1 MTIERLIE
9 REITRDIIGAFYEV
23 YNQLGFGF
31 LEFIY
36 ALALE
41 KELLRRGRSVAREA
55 AVPVIYK
62 GEILAN
68 QRVDM
73 IVDDK
78 VMVEI
83 KSTEVLH
90 RKAPRLTLNYLRST
104 PLEVALLLHFG
115 PEPRFYRFVS
125 FN

>member
-1 MTIERLIE
+1 MSIERLAE
-9 REITRDIIGAFYEV
+9 TVTTGHVIGAFYEV

-36 ALALE
+36 ARALE
-41 KELLRRGRSVAREA
+41 KELLKRGRTVAREV
-55 AVPVIYK
+55 AVPVFYK
-62 GEILAN
+62 GELIAN

-73 IVDDK
+73 VVDHK

-90 RKAPRLTLNYLRST
+90 PRSHRITLNYLRAT
-104 PLEVALLLHFG
+104 PLQVALLLHFG
-115 PEPRFYRFVS
+115 PKARFFRLVNFR
-125 FN
+125 

>member
-1 MTIERLIE
+1 MNSERLIE
-9 REITRDIIGAFYEV
+9 REITGDVIGAFYEV

-31 LEFIY
+31 LEFVY

-41 KELLRRGRSVAREA
+41 KELLTRGRAVTREVS
-55 AVPVIYK
+55 VPVIYK
-62 GEILAN
+62 GEVLAN

-73 IVDDK
+73 LVDDK

-90 RKAPRLTLNYLRST
+90 PKGHRLTLNYLRST

-115 PEPRFYRFVS
+115 PKARFFRFVN
-125 FN
+125 FR

>member
-1 MTIERLIE
+1 MSVERLAE
-9 REITRDIIGAFYEV
+9 TETTGHVIGAFYEV
-23 YNQLGFGF
+23 YNRLGFGF

-36 ALALE
+36 AKALE
-41 KELLRRGRSVAREA
+41 IELLKRGRTVARE
-55 AVPVIYK
+55 VPVPVYYDGKI
-62 GEILAN
+62 IAN

-73 IVDDK
+73 VVNDR

-90 RKAPRLTLNYLRST
+90 PRAHRITLNYLRAT

-115 PEPRFYRFVS
+115 PKARFFRFVNFS
-125 FN
+125 